1 MSKRFKQQAGFTV
14 LELLVATMVFSVV
27 LLLLT
32 FGILQIGRIYYKG
45 VTSASTQETA
55 RTIMD
60 TVARDIQFSGGAFA
74 KDPTPPGD
82 GATGFYCVGNHRYSY
97 ILDRQLASSPALG
110 IQSSHGLVVDDE
122 SPCNFATGPQNF
134 MLPTLDPGS
143 RELLGTR
150 MRIDKFV
157 IEEVPGST
165 GSYNITLRIVYGD
178 NDLLDFATHSRCN
191 SGAGSAFCAVSEL
204 TTTVKKRV

>member
-1 MSKRFKQQAGFTV
+1 MSKAARQQGGFTV

-55 RTIMD
+55 RTVID
-60 TVARDIQFSGGAFA
+60 LVARDIQFSGGAFA

-97 ILDRQLASSPALG
+97 ILDRQLSTSPTPG
-110 IQSSHGLVVDDE
+110 VQSAHGLVVDE
-122 SPCNFATGPQNF
+122 VSPCNFATGPQNF
-134 MLPTLDPGS
+134 MLPSLPGS
-143 RELLGTR
+143 RELLGAR

-157 IEEVPGST
+157 IEEVPGSA
-165 GSYNITLRIVYGD
+165 GLYNITIRVVYGD
-178 NDLLDFATHSRCN
+178 NELLDFATHSRCN